1 MPYLRNDYFIGM
13 SNKIT
18 QGLAEL
24 LKAKGISVKE
34 MEAHNVS
41 VSVPAT
47 NEGRV
52 VANASK
58 LAQSNDK
65 AVAKDGER
73 ILELVQDSSREKELN
88 SLIRK
93 HEGVMTFVK
102 PLKNAET
109 EQTEKT
115 KTLPQLKDNF
125 ESRKV

>member
-41 VSVPAT
+41 ISVPAT

-93 HEGVMTFVK
+93 HEGVMTYTK

-109 EQTEKT
+109 GETQETE
-115 KTLPQLKDNF
+115 TLPQLKDNF

>member
-1 MPYLRNDYFIGM
+1 VPYVRNDYFIGM

-24 LKAKGISVKE
+24 LKAKGITAEE
-34 MEAHNVS
+34 MKDFNVS

-65 AVAKDGER
+65 AVSKDGKR

-93 HEGVMTFVK
+93 HEGVMTFTK

-109 EQTEKT
+109 GETEKT
-115 KTLPQLKDNF
+115 ETLPQLKDNF

>member
-1 MPYLRNDYFIGM
+1 M

-24 LKAKGISVKE
+24 LKAKGITAQE
-34 MEAHNVS
+34 MKDFNVS

-73 ILELVQDSSREKELN
+73 ILELIQDSSREKELN

-93 HEGVMTFVK
+93 HEGEMVFTK

-109 EQTEKT
+109 GEIEETE
-115 KTLPQLKDNF
+115 TLPQLKDNF

>member
-1 MPYLRNDYFIGM
+1 M

-24 LKAKGISVKE
+24 LKAKGITAEE
-34 MEAHNVS
+34 MKDFNVS

-65 AVAKDGER
+65 AVSKDGNR

-93 HEGVMTFVK
+93 HEGVMLYTK

-109 EQTEKT
+109 GETEET
-115 KTLPQLKDNF
+115 ETLPQLKDNF

>member
-1 MPYLRNDYFIGM
+1 M

-24 LKAKGISVKE
+24 LKAKGITAEE
-34 MEAHNVS
+34 MKDFNVS

-65 AVAKDGER
+65 AVSKDGKR
-73 ILELVQDSSREKELN
+73 ILELVKDSSREKELN

>member
-1 MPYLRNDYFIGM
+1 MLKNDYFICM

-24 LKAKGISVKE
+24 LKAKGITAEE
-34 MEAHNVS
+34 MRDFNVS

-65 AVAKDGER
+65 AIKKDGDR
-73 ILELVQDSSREKELN
+73 ILELIQDSSREKELN

-93 HEGVMTFVK
+93 HAGEMVFTK

-109 EQTEKT
+109 GETEDT
-115 KTLPQLKDNF
+115 ETLPQLKDNF

>member
-1 MPYLRNDYFIGM
+1 VPYVRNDYFIGM

-24 LKAKGISVKE
+24 LKAKGITAQE
-34 MEAHNVS
+34 MKDFNVS

-73 ILELVQDSSREKELN
+73 ILELIQDSSREKELN

-93 HEGVMTFVK
+93 HEGEMVFTK

-109 EQTEKT
+109 GEIEETE
-115 KTLPQLKDNF
+115 TLPQLKDNF

>member
-1 MPYLRNDYFIGM
+1 MPYVRNDYFISM

-24 LKAKGISVKE
+24 LKAKGITAQE
-34 MEAHNVS
+34 MKDFNVS

-73 ILELVQDSSREKELN
+73 ILELIQDSSREKELN

-93 HEGVMTFVK
+93 HEGEMVFTK

-109 EQTEKT
+109 GEIEETE
-115 KTLPQLKDNF
+115 TLPQLKDNF

>member
-1 MPYLRNDYFIGM
+1 M

-24 LKAKGISVKE
+24 LKAKGITAEE
-34 MEAHNVS
+34 MKDFNVS

-65 AVAKDGER
+65 AVSKYGKR

-93 HEGVMTFVK
+93 HEGVMTYTK

-109 EQTEKT
+109 GETEQTE
-115 KTLPQLKDNF
+115 TLPQLKDNF

>member
-1 MPYLRNDYFIGM
+1 MTLLKNDYFISM

-24 LKAKGISVKE
+24 LKAKGITAEE
-34 MEAHNVS
+34 MRDFNVS

-65 AVAKDGER
+65 AVAKDGNR
-73 ILELVQDSSREKELN
+73 ILELIQDSSREKELN

-93 HEGVMTFVK
+93 HEGEMIFTK

-109 EQTEKT
+109 GEIEETE
-115 KTLPQLKDNF
+115 TLPQLKDNF

>member
-1 MPYLRNDYFIGM
+1 MPKNDYFICM

-24 LKAKGISVKE
+24 LKAKGITAEE
-34 MEAHNVS
+34 MKDFNVS

-65 AVAKDGER
+65 SVSKDGNR
-73 ILELVQDSSREKELN
+73 ILELIQDSSREKELN

-93 HEGVMTFVK
+93 HEGEMIFTK
-102 PLKNAET
+102 PLKNAEET
-109 EQTEKT
+109 E
-115 KTLPQLKDNF
+115 TLPQLKDNF

>member
-1 MPYLRNDYFIGM
+1 MPYVRNDYFIGM

-24 LKAKGISVKE
+24 LKAKGITAQE
-34 MEAHNVS
+34 MKDFNVS

-73 ILELVQDSSREKELN
+73 ILELIQDSSREKELN

-93 HEGVMTFVK
+93 HEGEMVFTK

-109 EQTEKT
+109 GEIEETE
-115 KTLPQLKDNF
+115 TLPQLKDNF